1 MRKWIFILGFC
12 ITAVSCGK
20 KSEETTNLTPAQE
33 LESVDSATIVT
44 NARIDSLS
52 KSVDD
57 IQREVD
63 SLLNENK

>member
-20 KSEETTNLTPAQE
+20 KSETANLTPAQE
-33 LESVDSATIVT
+33 IQSVDSATNVT
-44 NARIDSLS
+44 NDRIDSLS
-52 KSVDD
+52 NSVDD